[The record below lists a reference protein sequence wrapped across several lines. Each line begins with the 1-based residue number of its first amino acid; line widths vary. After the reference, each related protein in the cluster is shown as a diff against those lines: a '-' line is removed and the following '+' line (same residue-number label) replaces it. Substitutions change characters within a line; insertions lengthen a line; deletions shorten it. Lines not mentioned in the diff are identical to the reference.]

1 MSSDKLDSFKELQI
15 LDAARSDGYLQG
27 MKVALTWATDVLN
40 DKTSPGYNLQDEAR
54 CLLFR
59 QELQKLI
66 DQLSAASK
74 H

>member
-1 MSSDKLDSFKELQI
+1 MSSDKTDAFAELQK
-15 LDAARSDGYLQG
+15 LEAARNDGYLQG

-40 DKTSPGYNLQDEAR
+40 DMTSPGYNLQDEAR

-59 QELQKLI
+59 RELEKLI
-66 DQLSAASK
+66 DQLSASK

>member
-1 MSSDKLDSFKELQI
+1 MSSDTSDEFAELQK
-15 LDAARSDGYLQG
+15 LEAARNDGYLQG

-59 QELQKLI
+59 QELQKMI
-66 DQLSAASK
+66 EQLSTLK